1 MLRPIV
7 EEDRA
12 RIVAIRQTDEIAR
25 RWHSQDVDAEFTQDL
40 ADDELHQFAIECHGE
55 LVGMIQYSE
64 EQNPDYRHASIDLF
78 VDPAFRRRGL
88 ATAAITTLV
97 NYLFDERGHHRLIID
112 PAADNE
118 AAIACY
124 KKVGFTPVGVMRA
137 YERQRDG
144 SWSDGLLMEMLRAT
158 HATDSTR

>member
-7 EEDRA
+7 EADRA
-12 RIVAIRQTDEIAR
+12 RILAIRQTDEIAR
-25 RWHSQDVDAEFTQDL
+25 RWHFIDIDAEFTEDL
-40 ADDELHQFAIECHGE
+40 ADDQLHQFAIESAGQ

-78 VDPAFRRRGL
+78 VDPAFQRRGL

-97 NYLFDERGHHRLIID
+97 NYLFDECGHHRLVID
-112 PAADNE
+112 PAVDNE

-124 KKVGFTPVGVMRA
+124 AKVGFRLVGVMRA

-144 SWSDGLLMEMLRAT
+144 SWSDGLLMEMVR
-158 HATDSTR
+158 